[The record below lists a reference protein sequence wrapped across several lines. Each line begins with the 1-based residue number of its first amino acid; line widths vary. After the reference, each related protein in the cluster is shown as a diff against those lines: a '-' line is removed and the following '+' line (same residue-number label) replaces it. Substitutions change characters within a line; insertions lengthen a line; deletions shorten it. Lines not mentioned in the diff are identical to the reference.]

1 MDDTDAGRIL
11 AIFSCILSRG
21 LEKTARMLSDHVDE
35 NSSWQSQSS
44 HPQLTEIINMAQTW
58 LFCKW
63 CYTLLIVQA
72 RNDDDIFTHS
82 YNSAVSARSRESCT
96 GTQICLTSTHPRCL
110 SASSLIP
117 TELVSIP
124 PIPGVRPIPT
134 YPYRVHPHPCISC
147 RVPVITFSVIYPS
160 LCSLLAYST
169 VVAYRSGL
177 QGETWCGSLWQW
189 YVC

>member
-11 AIFSCILSRG
+11 AIFSCILSGG

-124 PIPGVRPIPT
+124 PIPD
-134 YPYRVHPHPCISC
+134 VHPHLHLSPQSSSPSPVFVPSPLIPTEFIPIPVYPAGFLSSPFLSYTHPCA
-147 RVPVITFSVIYPS
+147 
-160 LCSLLAYST
+160 AY
-169 VVAYRSGL
+169 
-177 QGETWCGSLWQW
+177 
-189 YVC
+189 